1 MDRNEYFEDGMEEK
15 AKNFEQM
22 LQSGESFFYDND
34 ELSRLIDYYLDF
46 DQLKKANRAIAF
58 GEQLF
63 PFESYYQIKKSELYI
78 AQRNINAAIKLL
90 EKYRQIEP
98 QNGEIAK
105 LLGDCYTLSL
115 QYKRA
120 LEMYLFAHSIDANDE
135 EILIRLIRIN
145 FVLGKD
151 KKAMS
156 YLNAI
161 SMDFLK
167 DELSIQELT
176 KLFIDINQ
184 YSHAKTYLQKV
195 IDADPYNYS
204 AWYFMGLIHQRQDQN
219 KEAIDAYEYC
229 IAIDD
234 HNTMGHLGKGNCLME
249 LGNYP
254 KAIESLKL
262 SLDNDET
269 DAEVLCNIAECYE
282 NLKDDNAAKYH
293 YQKSLKI
300 NPNLSDA
307 YFGIA
312 CIYKRNNQW
321 KDAERN
327 LLKAIDIDRYE
338 VIYNIE
344 LAELFLIQENKE
356 KCYHYYHQAQQID
369 QDTIEILLDY
379 AHAKFELGDLEDA
392 VQLLM
397 DHIEYH
403 DKDARIFYRI
413 ASYTFTLGQFEKG
426 YNFLH
431 AALKL
436 NPKEYILLYEFAPF
450 LENNQNITNIIDI
463 YIN

>member
-1 MDRNEYFEDGMEEK
+1 
-15 AKNFEQM
+15 
-22 LQSGESFFYDND
+22 
-34 ELSRLIDYYLDF
+34 
-46 DQLKKANRAIAF
+46 
-58 GEQLF
+58 
-63 PFESYYQIKKSELYI
+63 
-78 AQRNINAAIKLL
+78 
-90 EKYRQIEP
+90 
-98 QNGEIAK
+98 
-105 LLGDCYTLSL
+105 
-115 QYKRA
+115 
-120 LEMYLFAHSIDANDE
+120 
-135 EILIRLIRIN
+135 
-145 FVLGKD
+145 
-151 KKAMS
+151 
-156 YLNAI
+156 
-161 SMDFLK
+161 
-167 DELSIQELT
+167 
-176 KLFIDINQ
+176 
-184 YSHAKTYLQKV
+184 
-195 IDADPYNYS
+195 
-204 AWYFMGLIHQRQDQN
+204 MGLVYQRQDKN

-249 LGNYP
+249 LGDYTE
-254 KAIESLKL
+254 AIKSLKS

-293 YQKSLKI
+293 FQKSLKI

-338 VIYNIE
+338 VIYLIE
-344 LAELFLIQENKE
+344 LAEIFLIQENKE
-356 KCYHYYHQAQQID
+356 KCYQYYAQAQQID
-369 QDTIEILLDY
+369 HDTIEILLDY

-397 DHIEYH
+397 DNIENH
-403 DKDARIFYRI
+403 DKDSRIFYRI
-413 ASYTFTLGQFEKG
+413 ASYIFTLGEFEKG

-431 AALKL
+431 AGLKL